1 MKNKTILIL
10 PGCDDKN
17 RGDQA
22 LIWESVRVAKDS
34 GLIGRYY
41 MLTDDTS
48 STQSKK
54 EGIYN
59 VSPILPHPSSHYKNV
74 HDNRRYSIFIK
85 VLWGFAALTDFIRF
99 APLQYP
105 IIRCFFRLFLSRKQR
120 KTLDVFKKADAAVV
134 KGGGFLHNSNGL
146 VEIYKIYYF
155 LYHIN
160 LALAFGIPVYVMPN
174 SFGSF
179 EGKITRKMVE
189 KTLKKCKIVY
199 SRESISQKILKKQ
212 CNINSILSMDL
223 GAYLLKDEKMDGYKY
238 LKNRG
243 IPIDD
248 KKCISITVRP
258 YRFPDNNNPDVA
270 YSLYKDSVVEL
281 IKHLINNNY
290 FPVLIEHVYSNNF
303 NECDYKCIEE
313 IVIQLNSDKVSNK
326 DYSFIIDRKLN
337 CRQLKELYSY
347 FYCIIGTRFHS
358 VIFSIFENVPAIA
371 ITYGG
376 NKGQGIMNDLG
387 LSEYAIPIDK
397 VNDTILISTFNKLC
411 KQYDNIIEILED
423 RKLDSL
429 KQRDKIVKMLKKDL
443 G

>member
-1 MKNKTILIL
+1 M
-10 PGCDDKN
+10 
-17 RGDQA
+17 
-22 LIWESVRVAKDS
+22 
-34 GLIGRYY
+34 
-41 MLTDDTS
+41 
-48 STQSKK
+48 
-54 EGIYN
+54 
-59 VSPILPHPSSHYKNV
+59 
-74 HDNRRYSIFIK
+74 
-85 VLWGFAALTDFIRF
+85 
-99 APLQYP
+99 
-105 IIRCFFRLFLSRKQR
+105 
-120 KTLDVFKKADAAVV
+120 
-134 KGGGFLHNSNGL
+134 
-146 VEIYKIYYF
+146 
-155 LYHIN
+155 
-160 LALAFGIPVYVMPN
+160 
-174 SFGSF
+174 
-179 EGKITRKMVE
+179 
-189 KTLKKCKIVY
+189 
-199 SRESISQKILKKQ
+199 
-212 CNINSILSMDL
+212 
-223 GAYLLKDEKMDGYKY
+223 
-238 LKNRG
+238 
-243 IPIDD
+243 
-248 KKCISITVRP
+248 
-258 YRFPDNNNPDVA
+258 A